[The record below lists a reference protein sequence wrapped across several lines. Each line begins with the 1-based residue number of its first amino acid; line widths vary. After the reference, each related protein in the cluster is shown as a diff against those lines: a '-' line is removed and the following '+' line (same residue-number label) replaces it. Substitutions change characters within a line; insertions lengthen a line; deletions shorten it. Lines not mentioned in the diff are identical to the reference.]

1 MAEPASLGAASV
13 APPPSS
19 TPYVLAGVMGW
30 PVAHSRSPFI
40 HSHWIAQYGLRG
52 AYVQLPVRP
61 EDLEAALRA
70 LPKLGFAG
78 CNLTIPH
85 KVAALALVDRVEPL
99 AQRIGAINTVV
110 VEADGSLSGKN
121 TDAFGYLHSLQE
133 SCPGWRAGAGPALVV
148 GAGGAARAVVAALLD
163 AGVPQVRLCNRSLD
177 KADAIANDFGAR
189 VITVPWTE
197 RTSALAD
204 VALLVN
210 TTNQGMHG
218 EAALDLALDS
228 LPRGALVSDIVY
240 VPQCT
245 PLISAALARGNPV
258 AYGLGM
264 LIHQARP
271 AFEAWFGVL
280 PEASEA
286 LLHAVQARL

>member
-1 MAEPASLGAASV
+1 MAAQASSGTAQAA
-13 APPPSS
+13 PSQDS
-19 TPYVLAGVMGW
+19 APYVLAGVMGW
-30 PVAHSRSPFI
+30 PVAHSRSPLI
-40 HSHWIAQYGLRG
+40 HNHWIAQYGLLG
-52 AYVQLPVRP
+52 AYVQLPVRT

-85 KVAALALVDRVEPL
+85 KVAAMALVDRVEPL

-110 VEADGSLSGKN
+110 VEADGSLTGKN

-133 SCPGWRAGAGPALVV
+133 SHPGWRADAGPALVV

-163 AGVPQVRLCNRSLD
+163 AGVPQVRLCNRSAD
-177 KADAIANDFGAR
+177 KAQAIANDFGPR
-189 VITVPWTE
+189 VVTTPWSE
-197 RTSALAD
+197 RTSALAG

-218 EAALDLALDS
+218 QPALDLALDD
-228 LPRGALVSDIVY
+228 LPRDALVSDIVY

-245 PLISAALARGNPV
+245 PLIEAALARGNPV
-258 AYGLGM
+258 VYGLGM

-286 LLHAVQARL
+286 LLHAVQATL

>member
-1 MAEPASLGAASV
+1 M
-13 APPPSS
+13 
-19 TPYVLAGVMGW
+19 PYVLAGVMGW
-30 PVAHSRSPFI
+30 PVAHSRSPLI
-40 HSHWIAQYGLRG
+40 HNHWIAQYGLRG

-61 EDLEAALRA
+61 DDLGTALRA

-110 VEADGSLSGKN
+110 VEADGSLTGKN
-121 TDAFGYLHSLQE
+121 TDAFGYLHSLHE
-133 SCPGWRAGAGPALVV
+133 SNPSWRVEAGPAMVM

-163 AGVPQVRLCNRSLD
+163 AGAAQVRLCNRSAD
-177 KADAIANDFGAR
+177 KAQAIANDFGAR
-189 VITVPWTE
+189 VVVVPWHE
-197 RTSALAD
+197 RADALAE

-218 EAALDLALDS
+218 EPPLDLALDLLS
-228 LPRGALVSDIVY
+228 NNALVSDIVY
-240 VPQCT
+240 VPQRT
-245 PLISAALARGNPV
+245 PLLDAAAARGNPV
-258 AYGLGM
+258 AFGLGM

-271 AFEAWFGVL
+271 AFESWFGVL
-280 PEASEA
+280 PEASPA
-286 LLHAVQARL
+286 LLQKVQASL